1 MGINLNKLANF
12 KAKQEIYAQLV
23 RNGGSAEE
31 QGKAFE
37 EMMNAF
43 SMDATDYIDNTIKA
57 SVEGMKAPVT
67 DALTNEEREFF
78 NALSNGDL
86 SHKTSQEVVFPE
98 TTVDKIFEDMIK
110 EHPLLDLIGLQ
121 NTGLRLKFLRSDAKG
136 MAQWGKIS
144 GDIKGQLTGT
154 FSDEDATQSKLTA
167 FIAIPNDVLEYGAT
181 WIATFVTTQIQEA
194 FAAALESA
202 FITGDGNDKPIGLN
216 RQVQEGVSISGGVY
230 PEKDSAGT
238 LTFKDKA
245 TAIAELSGVI
255 KSLSVKENGTP
266 FVAKG
271 KTVLVMQPGASM
283 DLEAANTMQNINGE
297 WVYALPF
304 GITVVE
310 SEYVP
315 DGKVIAFVPDR
326 YDAYTAGDITIKQF
340 DQTLAL
346 EDGQLFTA
354 KRFVYGKAQDDNT
367 AKVYDLSIANVGKSA
382 ATSRTSSR

>member
-1 MGINLNKLANF
+1 MGINLNKLASF
-12 KAKQEIYAQLV
+12 KAKQEAYAQLV
-23 RNGGSAEE
+23 RNGGDAET

-43 SMDATDYIDNTIKA
+43 SMDATDYIDNTIKT
-57 SVEGMKAPVT
+57 SFEGMKAPAT
-67 DALTNEEREFF
+67 GGLTNEERDFF
-78 NALSNGDL
+78 NSISNGDL

-98 TTVDKIFEDMIK
+98 TTVDKIFEDMLK
-110 EHPLLDLIGLQ
+110 EHPFLGLIGLQ

-136 MAQWGKIS
+136 AAQWGKIS
-144 GDIKGQLTGT
+144 GDIKGQLTAT

-167 FIAIPNDVLEYGAT
+167 FVAIPNDVLEYGAN

-230 PEKDSAGT
+230 PEKVSAGS

-245 TAIAELSGVI
+245 TATTELSGVI

-283 DLEAANTMQNINGE
+283 DLEAANTMQNINGQ

-315 DGKVIAFVPDR
+315 DGKVIAFVPER

-367 AKVYDLSIANVGKSA
+367 AKVYDLAIANTGKSA
-382 ATSRTSSR
+382 ATTTKSSK